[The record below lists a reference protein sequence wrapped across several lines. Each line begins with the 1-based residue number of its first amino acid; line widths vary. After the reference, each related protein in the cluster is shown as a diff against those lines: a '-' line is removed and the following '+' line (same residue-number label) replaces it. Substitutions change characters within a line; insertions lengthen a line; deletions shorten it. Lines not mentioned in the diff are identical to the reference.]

1 MASLGQASTHCPQ
14 KVHMPMLYTHLSM
27 ILRFLPSGSSSVLTV
42 FTRMIFRA
50 AVYLL
55 LSLIGIAG
63 IYILLD
69 MQFIAA
75 MQIIIYV
82 GGIVVLIIF
91 SIFLTHQA
99 GEKLPRQLP
108 KRIVWSAFLALTGLA
123 FTGWVILNHAFS
135 PDGIAPIEHTVR
147 NIGVQLLSYQQY
159 GYAFPFEVVSILLLA
174 ALVGSIVIAIKD
186 KSQKSQSTHP

>member
-1 MASLGQASTHCPQ
+1 MSASA
-14 KVHMPMLYTHLSM
+14 VIFY
-27 ILRFLPSGSSSVLTV
+27 ILAGLILTFGVLTV

-55 LSLIGIAG
+55 LALIGIAG

-108 KRIVWSAFLALTGLA
+108 KRIVWSALLALTGLA
-123 FTGWVILNHAFS
+123 FTGWVVLNHAFS
-135 PDGIAPIEHTVR
+135 PAGVAPIEHTVR
-147 NIGVQLLSYQQY
+147 NIGIQLLSYQQF

-186 KSQKSQSTHP
+186 KSQKSQSPNA